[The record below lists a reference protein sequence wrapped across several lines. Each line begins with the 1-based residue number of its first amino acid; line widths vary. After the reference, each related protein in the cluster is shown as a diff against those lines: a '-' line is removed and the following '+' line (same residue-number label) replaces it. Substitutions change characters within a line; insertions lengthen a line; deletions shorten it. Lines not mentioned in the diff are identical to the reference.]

1 MDLKST
7 YLRSFPIFL
16 FFVNKYRRK
25 IADTPHPGYPCTR
38 AEEIDPVPA
47 NKMTKEVFPD
57 IWESFSPLMIKK
69 KTRNPS
75 SFLLLNSLVRTRCL
89 GLLHP
94 YRDHRGRQASH
105 RMPTQNPNIAEALN
119 LLWSLILRILKWRKI
134 KCLPFKLCLGGG
146 LGEFC
151 WGFLLFAEFC
161 EIYSSRKCW
170 KMKLSTLKLLITTLE
185 IFHTK
190 CGSPPLQPKK
200 NSF

>member
-16 FFVNKYRRK
+16 FFVNKYRQK

-47 NKMTKEVFPD
+47 NKMTKEVFQELSEKAFLP
-57 IWESFSPLMIKK
+57 WWLKK

-75 SFLLLNSLVRTRCL
+75 SFLLLNSLMRTRCL

-119 LLWSLILRILKWRKI
+119 LLCSLILTILKWRKI
-134 KCLPFKLCLGGG
+134 KCLPFKLCLGGAWG
-146 LGEFC
+146 VLLGFFVVC
-151 WGFLLFAEFC
+151 WILWNIF
-161 EIYSSRKCW
+161 ITQ
-170 KMKLSTLKLLITTLE
+170 TLKDE
-185 IFHTK
+185 AKH
-190 CGSPPLQPKK
+190 P
-200 NSF
+200 